1 MNRKET
7 YYKMDYF
14 EYLPHDKLV
23 EFCENLD
30 TVELSRL
37 MIASKRVKNE
47 CQFVIDERKL
57 INFKET
63 ADEMIKSIYGY
74 VSMFERKQRLI
85 QLLDYLENNYPL
97 IRKVYKSLT
106 ISSIIKFWLY
116 GLYRNNMAE
125 LEKYRPMIEKL
136 NNYFNLNYDLTGYYV
151 KGRQWA

>member
-7 YYKMDYF
+7 YYKMDYC

-23 EFCENLD
+23 EFCQNLD